1 MHWMSNLFLG
11 EPKNGMHKKFKP
23 VFTFKEED
31 ESVRKN
37 DGARI
42 IPVNKLQRH
51 VQIFVGGGWNLGRQ
65 KGYKFGE
72 PFIVQPD

>member
-1 MHWMSNLFLG
+1 MSNLFLG

-51 VQIFVGGGWNLGRQ
+51 VQIFVGGG
-65 KGYKFGE
+65 
-72 PFIVQPD
+72 